1 MTYRPNPESLAARV
15 VGYLALH
22 SGASLS
28 LADVAAKFVEPGD
41 VRNIHTQLMIACDHD
56 MLTYDPEQDTY
67 SKGPVDMPS
76 AFEKTADDEQA
87 SLLLRALDEQNAA
100 EPTKS
105 APKRKA
111 AGAPAKPRRQEA
123 GEPGS
128 RLEHMAR
135 QAGVWVPLLSGP
147 EKETAL
153 QRLQAFAALIERS
166 VLERLQAEQQPS
178 GGPAT

>member
-41 VRNIHTQLMIACDHD
+41 VRNIHTQLMMACDHD
-56 MLTYDPEQDTY
+56 MLIYDPEQDSY
-67 SKGPVDMPS
+67 CKGPVDMPS

-87 SLLLRALDEQNAA
+87 SLLLRALDEQAAA
-100 EPTKS
+100 EQPKP

-111 AGAPAKPRRQEA
+111 SSAPAKPRRQEA
-123 GEPGS
+123 GAPGS
-128 RLEHMAR
+128 LERMAR
-135 QAGVWVPLLSGP
+135 QAGVWVPPSGAK
-147 EKETAL
+147 KETAL

-166 VLERLQAEQQPS
+166 VLERLQAEQHPA
-178 GGPAT
+178 GGPAA

>member
-15 VGYLALH
+15 LGFLALH
-22 SGASLS
+22 PCASLT
-28 LADVAAKFVEPGD
+28 LADVAAKFVDPEDG
-41 VRNIHTQLMIACDHD
+41 RNIHTQLMIACDHD

-87 SLLLRALDEQNAA
+87 SLLVKALDEQATA
-100 EPTKS
+100 EPPTP

-123 GEPGS
+123 EEPGS
-128 RLEHMAR
+128 LERMAR
-135 QAGVWVPLLSGP
+135 QAGVWVPPSGF
-147 EKETAL
+147 KRETAL
-153 QRLQAFAALIERS
+153 QRLQAFAVLIERS
-166 VLERLQAEQQPS
+166 VLERLQAEQQPA
-178 GGPAT
+178 GGQAA

>member
-15 VGYLALH
+15 LGFLALH
-22 SGASLS
+22 PSASLT
-28 LADVAAKFVEPGD
+28 LADVAAKFVEPEDG
-41 VRNIHTQLMIACDHD
+41 RNIHTQLMIACDHD

-87 SLLLRALDEQNAA
+87 SLLVKALDEQVTA
-100 EPTKS
+100 EPPKP

-111 AGAPAKPRRQEA
+111 AGPPVKPRRQEA

-128 RLEHMAR
+128 LERMAR
-135 QAGVWVPLLSGP
+135 QAGVWVPPSGFK
-147 EKETAL
+147 KETAL
-153 QRLQAFAALIERS
+153 QRLQAFAVLIERS
-166 VLERLQAEQQPS
+166 VLERLQAEQQPA
-178 GGPAT
+178 GGPAA

>member
-15 VGYLALH
+15 VGFLALH
-22 SGASLS
+22 PSASLT
-28 LADVAAKFVEPGD
+28 LADVAAKFVEPEDG
-41 VRNIHTQLMIACDHD
+41 RNIHTQLMIACDHD

-87 SLLLRALDEQNAA
+87 SLLVKALDEQPAA
-100 EPTKS
+100 EPPVPVS
-105 APKRKA
+105 KRKA

-128 RLEHMAR
+128 LERMAR
-135 QAGVWVPLLSGP
+135 QAGVWVPPSGF
-147 EKETAL
+147 KRETAL
-153 QRLQAFAALIERS
+153 QRLQAFAALIECS
-166 VLERLQAEQQPS
+166 VLERLQAEQQPV
-178 GGPAT
+178 GGPAA

>member
-15 VGYLALH
+15 LGFLALH
-22 SGASLS
+22 PSASLT
-28 LADVAAKFVEPGD
+28 LADVAAKFVAPEDG
-41 VRNIHTQLMIACDHD
+41 RNIHTQLMIACDHD
-56 MLTYDPEQDTY
+56 MLTYDPEHDTY

-87 SLLLRALDEQNAA
+87 SLLVKALDDQAAA
-100 EPTKS
+100 EPPVP

-111 AGAPAKPRRQEA
+111 ASAKPLRQER

-128 RLEHMAR
+128 LEHMAR
-135 QAGVWVPLLSGP
+135 QVGVWVPPSGF
-147 EKETAL
+147 KRETAL

-166 VLERLQAEQQPS
+166 VLERLQAEQQPA
-178 GGPAT
+178 GGPAA

>member
-15 VGYLALH
+15 VGFLALH
-22 SGASLS
+22 PSASLT
-28 LADVAAKFVEPGD
+28 LADVAAKFVEPEDG
-41 VRNIHTQLMIACDHD
+41 RNIHTQLMIACDHD

-87 SLLLRALDEQNAA
+87 SLLVKALDEQVTA
-100 EPTKS
+100 EPPKP

-111 AGAPAKPRRQEA
+111 AGPPVKPRRQEA

-128 RLEHMAR
+128 MERMAR
-135 QAGVWVPLLSGP
+135 QAGVWVPPSGFK
-147 EKETAL
+147 KETAL
-153 QRLQAFAALIERS
+153 QRLQAFAVLIERS
-166 VLERLQAEQQPS
+166 VLERLQAEQQPA
-178 GGPAT
+178 GGPAA

>member
-15 VGYLALH
+15 VGYLALYP
-22 SGASLS
+22 SASLT
-28 LADVAAKFVEPGD
+28 LAEVAAKFVEPED
-41 VRNIHTQLMIACDHD
+41 VRNIHTQLMMACDHD
-56 MLTYDPEQDTY
+56 MLIYDPELDTY

-87 SLLLRALDEQNAA
+87 SLLLRALDEQAAA
-100 EPTKS
+100 EPPKP

-111 AGAPAKPRRQEA
+111 TGTPAKPLRQEA

-128 RLEHMAR
+128 LERMAR
-135 QAGVWVPLLSGP
+135 QAGVWVPLSGP
-147 EKETAL
+147 KKETAL
-153 QRLQAFAALIERS
+153 LRLRAFATLIERS
-166 VLERLQAEQQPS
+166 VLERMQADHEAA

>member
-15 VGYLALH
+15 LCFLALH
-22 SGASLS
+22 PGASLA
-28 LADVAAKFVEPGD
+28 LADVAAKFVEPEDG
-41 VRNIHTQLMIACDHD
+41 RNIHTQLMIACDHD
-56 MLTYDPEQDTY
+56 MLTYDPEHDTY

-87 SLLLRALDEQNAA
+87 SLLVKALDEQATA
-100 EPTKS
+100 QPPKP

-128 RLEHMAR
+128 LERMAR
-135 QAGVWVPLLSGP
+135 QAGVWVPPSGFK
-147 EKETAL
+147 KETAL
-153 QRLQAFAALIERS
+153 QRLQTFAELIERS
-166 VLERLQAEQQPS
+166 VLERLQAEQQPA
-178 GGPAT
+178 GGPAA

>member
-1 MTYRPNPESLAARV
+1 MSYRPNPESLAARV
-15 VGYLALH
+15 LCFLALYP
-22 SGASLS
+22 SASLT
-28 LADVAAKFVEPGD
+28 LAEVAAKFVEPEDG
-41 VRNIHTQLMIACDHD
+41 RNIHTQLMIACDHD

-87 SLLLRALDEQNAA
+87 SLLLRALDEQAAA
-100 EPTKS
+100 EPPKP

-111 AGAPAKPRRQEA
+111 ATAKPPRKEA

-128 RLEHMAR
+128 LERMAR
-135 QAGVWVPLLSGP
+135 QAGVWVPPSGFK
-147 EKETAL
+147 KETAL

-166 VLERLQAEQQPS
+166 VLERLQAEQQPA
-178 GGPAT
+178 GGPAA